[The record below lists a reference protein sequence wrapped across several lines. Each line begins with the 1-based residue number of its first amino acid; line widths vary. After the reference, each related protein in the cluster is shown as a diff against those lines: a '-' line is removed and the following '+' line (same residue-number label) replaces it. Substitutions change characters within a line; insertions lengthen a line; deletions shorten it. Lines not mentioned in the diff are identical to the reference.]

1 MPSTIPP
8 SPSLYHS
15 LLRPPILQILRAA
28 GFQAARPTVIDT
40 LTDLAA
46 RYLLLLAESTASHID
61 LSHPEVPAP
70 NLVDVLYALREAG
83 SLRPQLSDCEEWS
96 RGEEDTRGV
105 DALVGWMM
113 GENVGGGVGEVGM
126 GKEIRRV
133 AGFVAAERKEVDVDV
148 DVLEKED
155 YLTSLKK
162 KHSKTGEES
171 RYQGTAIGKDAEA
184 HRITVE
190 GAAEGGPRSIKQWV
204 RQTRK
209 RTREEDAKAAKKR
222 AEREAKER
230 KERERLEEAERVRKE
245 REEEENGSSGLSSL
259 RSSVEVEEEGEGEE
273 EDDSSSAGDIGI
285 KRRKRDDDDE
295 NENENEDEGSEM
307 DVDG

>member
-1 MPSTIPP
+1 M
-8 SPSLYHS
+8 
-15 LLRPPILQILRAA
+15 
-28 GFQAARPTVIDT
+28 
-40 LTDLAA
+40 
-46 RYLLLLAESTASHID
+46 
-61 LSHPEVPAP
+61 
-70 NLVDVLYALREAG
+70 LYALREAG

-155 YLTSLKK
+155 YLTCMSEILFLNSEVDWELITWTTALKK

-230 KERERLEEAERVRKE
+230 EERERLEEAERVRKE
-245 REEEENGSSGLSSL
+245 REEDENGSSGLSSL
-259 RSSVEVEEEGEGEE
+259 RSSVEVEEEEG

-295 NENENEDEGSEM
+295 NENENGDEGSEM